1 MSTKLIAVTVALA
14 AGLGTRAA
22 ADPDPVVTTDVV
34 AADRDIAAAV
44 ARAHDDGQRIAYHAA
59 LTTIA
64 ERDVASAQLLVQV
77 MHERWDL
84 ALRHHDP
91 VAAGKW
97 ATAHADAKSQQDE
110 ASRRFAS
117 ERAERDAAM
126 DAFRRDAAELR
137 QATARAR
144 RARELARTRT

>member
-1 MSTKLIAVTVALA
+1 MSTKLIAVTLALA

-22 ADPDPVVTTDVV
+22 ADPEVTADVV
-34 AADRDIAAAV
+34 AADREIAAAV
-44 ARAHDDGQRIAYHAA
+44 ARAHEDGQRIAYYAA
-59 LTTIA
+59 VTSIA
-64 ERDVASAQLLVQV
+64 ERDVASSQLLVQV
-77 MHERWDL
+77 MQERWDL

-97 ATAHADAKSQQDE
+97 ATAHADAKSQEEE
-110 ASRRFAS
+110 ASRRFSTEQAQ
-117 ERAERDAAM
+117 RDAAV

-144 RARELARTRT
+144 RARELARTRA

>member
-1 MSTKLIAVTVALA
+1 MPTKLIAVTLALA

-22 ADPDPVVTTDVV
+22 AEPEVATADIV
-34 AADRDIAAAV
+34 AADREIAAAV
-44 ARAHDDGQRIAYHAA
+44 ARAHEDGQRIAYHAA
-59 LTTIA
+59 LTSIA

-77 MHERWDL
+77 MRERWDL

-97 ATAHADAKSQQDE
+97 ATAHADAKSQEEE
-110 ASRRFAS
+110 ASRRFAT
-117 ERAERDAAM
+117 EEAQRDAAM

-144 RARELARTRT
+144 HARELARTRA

>member
-1 MSTKLIAVTVALA
+1 MPTKLIAVTLALA

-22 ADPDPVVTTDVV
+22 AEPEVTADIV
-34 AADRDIAAAV
+34 AADRDIAAVV
-44 ARAHDDGQRIAYHAA
+44 ARAHQDGQRIAYHAA

-64 ERDVASAQLLVQV
+64 ERDIASAQLLVQT
-77 MHERWDL
+77 MRERWDI

-91 VAAGKW
+91 VAAGTW
-97 ATAHADAKSQQDE
+97 ATAHANAKSQEEE
-110 ASRRFAS
+110 ASRRFAAEQS
-117 ERAERDAAM
+117 ERDAAM

-144 RARELARTRT
+144 RARELARTRA

>member
-1 MSTKLIAVTVALA
+1 MPTKLIAVTLALA

-22 ADPDPVVTTDVV
+22 AEPEIVTADIV
-34 AADRDIAAAV
+34 AADRDIASAV
-44 ARAHDDGQRIAYHAA
+44 ARAHEDGQRIAYHAA

-64 ERDVASAQLLVQV
+64 ERDVVSAQLLVSV
-77 MHERWDL
+77 MRERWDL
-84 ALRHHDP
+84 ALRRHDP
-91 VAAGKW
+91 VAAGMW
-97 ATAHADAKSQQDE
+97 ATAHANARSQEEE

-117 ERAERDAAM
+117 EQAERDAAM

-144 RARELARTRT
+144 RARELARTRA

>member
-1 MSTKLIAVTVALA
+1 MPTKLIAVTLALA

-22 ADPDPVVTTDVV
+22 AEPEVTADIV
-34 AADRDIAAAV
+34 AADRDIAAVV
-44 ARAHDDGQRIAYHAA
+44 ARAHQDGQRIAYHAA

-64 ERDVASAQLLVQV
+64 ERDIASAQLLAQT
-77 MHERWDL
+77 MRERWDI

-91 VAAGKW
+91 NAAGKW
-97 ATAHADAKSQQDE
+97 ATAHADAKSQEEE
-110 ASRRFAS
+110 ASRRFAAEQS
-117 ERAERDAAM
+117 ERDAAM

-144 RARELARTRT
+144 HARELARTRA